1 MPPQYDLYIDGQF
14 ASPQS
19 GQYFDSVSPADGS
32 VVAKVA
38 NGNADDVDRAV
49 RAAYAARR
57 AWAEMNPLER
67 GRILRKLADL
77 LVQNA
82 QRLGK
87 LESEEM
93 GMPSALSPS
102 IVVESSKFFDYYG
115 GLASSIHGDTIPINA
130 QMFCYNLYEPYGVV
144 GIITPWNGPLNQAAR
159 SVAPALAAGNTVVL
173 KPSEFSS
180 LTALEMARLATEAG
194 LPKGV
199 LNVVT
204 GDGVN
209 VGTPLV
215 QHELVRKVAFTGS
228 VRTGQAIGAIAAQKI
243 MPLTLE
249 LGGKSPNIVFED
261 ANLEAAVPMVLMGFI
276 LNSGQICTSGTRILV
291 QRSIFDAFSSKIAA
305 AAGKIPLGRDRP
317 FPTLG
322 PIANTVQFDKVLGF
336 FESARQEG
344 ARCLT
349 GGQRATGEG
358 LDQGLYIQPT
368 LFTDVTLDMRVVREE
383 IFGPVGVLIPFDT
396 EEDAIRI
403 ANDTEY
409 GLASG
414 IWTQDVSRAHRV
426 AAQLEA
432 GTVYVNTYHE
442 RAIEAPMGGYK
453 KSGIGREKGMASLHD
468 YMQLKNVTMKLI

>member
-1 MPPQYDLYIDGQF
+1 MPLQYDMYINGQF
-14 ASPQS
+14 EPPSS
-19 GQYFDSVSPADGS
+19 GLYFDSTSPADGS
-32 VVAKVA
+32 VVAQLA
-38 NGNADDVDRAV
+38 QGNTEDVDRAV
-49 RAAYAARR
+49 RAAHAARR
-57 AWAEMNPLER
+57 GWAETNPMER

-82 QRLGK
+82 AHLGK
-87 LESEEM
+87 LESDEM
-93 GMPSALSPS
+93 GMPSSLAPM
-102 IVVESSKFFDYYG
+102 IMVESSKFFDYYG
-115 GLASSIHGDTIPINA
+115 GLAASIHGDTIPINA

-144 GIITPWNGPLNQAAR
+144 GIITPWNAPLNQAAR

-194 LPKGV
+194 LPHGV

-204 GDGVN
+204 GDGN
-209 VGTPLV
+209 SVGAPLV
-215 QHELVRKVAFTGS
+215 KHPLVRKVSFTGS
-228 VRTGQAIGAIAAQKI
+228 VRTGQAIGAMAAQKI

-276 LNSGQICTSGTRILV
+276 LNSGQICSSGTRILV
-291 QRSIFDAFSSKIAA
+291 QRTIFETFSSKIAA
-305 AAGKIPLGRDRP
+305 AAAKFPIGRDRP

-322 PIANTVQFDKVLGF
+322 PIANETQFEKILGIL
-336 FESARQEG
+336 EIAREEG

-349 GGQRATGEG
+349 GGERATGDG
-358 LDQGLYIQPT
+358 LEQGLYIKPT
-368 LFTDVTLDMRVVREE
+368 LFTDVTSDMTVVREE
-383 IFGPVGVLIPFDT
+383 IFGPVGVLIPFDN
-396 EEDAIRI
+396 EDDAIRI

-468 YMQLKNVTMKLI
+468 YLQLKNVTMKLI